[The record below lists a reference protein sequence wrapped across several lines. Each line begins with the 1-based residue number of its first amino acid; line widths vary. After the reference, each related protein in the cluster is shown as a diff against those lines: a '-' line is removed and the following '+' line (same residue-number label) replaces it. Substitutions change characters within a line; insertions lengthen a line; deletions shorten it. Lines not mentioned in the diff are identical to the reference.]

1 MKIFILLFS
10 LLLLMNNIYAQQ
22 SFNASG
28 NNSLAV
34 QVKNN
39 TLSVNQWKSQKI
51 SVDIEIKVNYPK
63 EVVDRLVAAKRYV
76 IKSSAAN
83 GTFTL
88 SAPDM
93 EKPVTVGGNALTEN
107 VNIIVKTPPL
117 YTSKGNT
124 IAKDPSLKSI
134 TVPVEVFV
142 KFVYSDAQQ
151 KESSTKM
158 GAAPDP
164 KKKSSNTSGDV
175 QMRYGDIIMGGM
187 PLDDF
192 ND

>member
-1 MKIFILLFS
+1 MKNFILLFS
-10 LLLLMNNIYAQQ
+10 LLFIYNNINAQQ

-28 NNSLAV
+28 NNSLSV

-39 TLSVNQWKSQKI
+39 TLSVSQWRTQKI
-51 SVDIEIKVNYPK
+51 SVDIEIQVNYPK
-63 EVVDRLVAAKRYV
+63 EVVDQLVAAKRYV

-83 GTFTL
+83 GMFTL
-88 SAPDM
+88 SAPNL
-93 EKPVTVGGNALTEN
+93 EKSVTIGGNALTEKI
-107 VNIIVKTPPL
+107 NIIVKTPPL

-124 IAKDPSLKSI
+124 ITKDPSLKSI
-134 TVPVEVFV
+134 TVPVEVLV
-142 KFVYSDAQQ
+142 KFVYPEINS
-151 KESSTKM
+151 KKSSM
-158 GAAPDP
+158 GATPDL
-164 KKKSSNTSGDV
+164 KKKSAGTTEDV